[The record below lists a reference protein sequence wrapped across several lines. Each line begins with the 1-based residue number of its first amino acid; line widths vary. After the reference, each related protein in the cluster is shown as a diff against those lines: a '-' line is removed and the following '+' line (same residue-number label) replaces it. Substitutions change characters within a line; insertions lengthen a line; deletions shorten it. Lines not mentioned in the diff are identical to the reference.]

1 MRNAVLR
8 TLLTAAIVAGP
19 AVATARPVGPV
30 GGAGAFHVIP
40 PLALVPTI
48 PQMTPQYNT
57 PGPQL
62 ALPEPGSPVQQLAP
76 LGSSNSLP
84 ANPSQ
89 QASPTD

>member
-1 MRNAVLR
+1 MRTAVIR
-8 TLLTAAIVAGP
+8 TLLAAAIVAGP
-19 AVATARPVGPV
+19 AVATARPVGAM
-30 GGAGAFHVIP
+30 GGAGAFHMTP
-40 PLALVPTI
+40 PLGLLPTI

-89 QASPTD
+89 QTSPID